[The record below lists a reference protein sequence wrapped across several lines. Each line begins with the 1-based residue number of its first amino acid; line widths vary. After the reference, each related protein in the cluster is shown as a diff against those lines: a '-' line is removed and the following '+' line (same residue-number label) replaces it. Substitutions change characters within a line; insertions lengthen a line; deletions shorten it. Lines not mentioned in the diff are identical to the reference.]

1 MNALPP
7 RMRVG
12 ATHLIRTMAMS
23 AATLAG
29 CAGPVVVAEAPLT
42 RAAAAG
48 RDSIALIALV
58 NQVEDT
64 TAAGRDSVTA
74 ALRARA
80 EIYLPILERWTRAPD
95 AHFADRAAAAIGRS
109 GPPAHDIVRGFVR
122 RDDFLQIGG
131 DRATGHAALWAVPT
145 AGENLEILEP
155 LLTHPSAEVRVRG
168 VWAIS
173 RRGDDANE
181 FAPAFLRALRDSSAE
196 VRAAVFW
203 QFPRT
208 RSRPSVYDDSIA
220 ARLVELID
228 SPLASERDD
237 ALGLVGTFHPQGRLA
252 VPRAMQI
259 AESRVTVWIR
269 EAAIGLLVRQRV
281 PPRELMPILLRLLDD
296 SEGRVRYSALLS
308 IGRVGVDGLTP
319 AGTEEVVARV
329 EIHLA
334 SYDPA
339 RMFIEAAELLI
350 ALRARDA
357 LLRAVDSRGVTIQ
370 SIALRGLSHFA
381 DDPAID
387 RPLLAALA
395 HTNTRRLAALALV
408 GAGPRVERELER
420 MAASAPDGPPPTVF
434 HEPADLT
441 AAERTALR
449 ARWSAE
455 AKARELAEAARHAL
469 RWIRAVR
476 AVGVADRCYAVT
488 YGAWDPAIPTERV
501 RQLAAPSRVRFRTFI
516 APDAEN
522 RVDHLFVVEQE
533 IDGVWNTVGRWSP
546 DTNRASLDL
555 DGKPYSSSDVSFTL
569 APDTPGSLEGEA
581 RTYWDGSRGE
591 TQRSRVRLVSSG
603 CEAR

>member
-1 MNALPP
+1 M
-7 RMRVG
+7 
-12 ATHLIRTMAMS
+12 HLIRTIAMS
-23 AATLAG
+23 ASTLAG
-29 CAGPVVVAEAPLT
+29 CAGPVVLAEAPLAS
-42 RAAAAG
+42 AAAAE
-48 RDSIALIALV
+48 RDSIALRALV

-74 ALRARA
+74 ALRARVG
-80 EIYLPILERWTRAPD
+80 IYLPMLERWTRAPD
-95 AHFADRAAAAIGRS
+95 AHFAERAAAAIGRS

-122 RDDFLQIGG
+122 RDDFMRLGG
-131 DRATGHAALWAVPT
+131 DRATGYSALWAVPT
-145 AGENLEILEP
+145 AAEYLEILEP

-173 RRGDDANE
+173 HRGDDASE
-181 FAPAFLRALRDSSAE
+181 FASAFLRALRDSSEE
-196 VRAAVFW
+196 VRAAMFW
-203 QFPRT
+203 QFPHSQ
-208 RSRPSVYDDSIA
+208 SRPSVYDDSIG

-228 SPLASERDD
+228 SPLARERDL

-259 AESRVTVWIR
+259 AESRDTVWIR
-269 EAAIGLLVRQRV
+269 EAAIGLLVRQKV
-281 PPRELMPILLRLLDD
+281 PPRELMPILLRLLGD
-296 SEGRVRYSALLS
+296 SEGRVRYSALRS

-319 AGTEEVVARV
+319 AETEEVVARV
-329 EIHLA
+329 EAHLG
-334 SYDPA
+334 SSDPA

-350 ALRARDA
+350 TLRARDA
-357 LLRAVDSRGVTIQ
+357 ILRAVGSRAITVQ

-387 RPLLAALA
+387 RPLIAALA

-420 MAASAPDGPPPTVF
+420 MVASVPDGPPPTVF
-434 HEPADLT
+434 REPADLT
-441 AAERTALR
+441 EEGRTALR
-449 ARWSAE
+449 ARWLAE
-455 AKARELAEAARHAL
+455 TRAREVAEAARDAL

-488 YGAWDPAIPTERV
+488 YGAWNPTIPTERM
-501 RQLAAPSRVRFRTFI
+501 RQLAAPSRVQFRTFI

-522 RVDHLFVVEQE
+522 RLDHLFVAEQE
-533 IDGVWNTVGRWSP
+533 IAGVWDTVGRWSP
-546 DTNRASLDL
+546 DTSRASLDL
-555 DGKPYSSSDVSFTL
+555 DGKPYMSSDVSFTL
-569 APDTPGSLEGEA
+569 APDAQGSLTGEA

-591 TQRSRVRLVSSG
+591 TQRSRVRLVPSG